1 MKKLNK
7 GNYHRCGFSELDSRE
22 NAMPVD
28 TVITNCKL
36 VRHTEILNAG
46 LAIDNGQVVA
56 VAEDSALPAAAQ
68 TIDAQGN
75 YVIPGLV
82 DAHVHLE
89 YPPGVDLR
97 SNIESE
103 TRACAAAGC
112 TTIIHLLA
120 PADDILDKAAEFV
133 GFYEKHGF
141 VDLALSARIYTRDNI
156 SQIRRLYDY
165 GIAAVKLLLPYKG
178 SEAVWKGR
186 VGGIDD
192 GIVYL
197 TFKEVGRLAQ
207 EGCKTFVRV
216 HCENAEI
223 FFKMKEEFLEK
234 GIEPSSWN
242 EVRPRVCEAESMRK
256 CLYLA
261 AVTRCP
267 IYIVHMTIKEGVEL
281 VNKARADGVNVVAET
296 CVQYLTLNTG
306 NVDRVLSK
314 INPPIR
320 EPEDNHALWQALKDG
335 SINVVATDHAPVPKS
350 LKTNFWDATVGI
362 PCAEMFLPV
371 MLSEGVNQGRISLE
385 KLVEVCCYNPARQF
399 GLTPQKG
406 TLSIGSDADLVIIDL
421 EKEVEA
427 PLKPS
432 YSDADYSLFAG
443 RRIKGWPTMTMLRGR
458 IIAENG
464 KVVAETGD
472 GRYIPGC

>member
-1 MKKLNK
+1 M
-7 GNYHRCGFSELDSRE
+7 DSRE
-22 NAMPVD
+22 NSMPVD

-36 VRHTEILNAG
+36 VRHDEILNAG
-46 LAIDNGQVVA
+46 LAIEKGKVVA
-56 VAEDSALPAAAQ
+56 IAEDAALPAATK
-68 TIDAQGN
+68 TIDAKGN
-75 YVIPGLV
+75 YVIPGVV

-89 YPPGVDLR
+89 YPPGVDPQ

-112 TTIIHLLA
+112 TTIVHLLA
-120 PADDILDKAAEFV
+120 PADNILNKAEEFV

-156 SQIRRLYDY
+156 SQIKRLYDY
-165 GIAAVKLLLPYKG
+165 GIINVKLLLPYKG
-178 SEAVWKGR
+178 GEAVWKGR

-223 FFKMKEEFLEK
+223 FFKIKEEYLEK

-242 EVRPRVCEAESMRK
+242 EVRPRVCEAEAMRK

-261 AVTRCP
+261 AVTGCP

-281 VNKARADGVNVVAET
+281 VNKARAKGVNVVAET
-296 CVQYLTLNTG
+296 CVQYLTLNTA
-306 NVDRVLSK
+306 NADRVLCK
-314 INPPIR
+314 VNPPIR
-320 EPEDNHALWQALKDG
+320 EPEDNHALWEALRDG
-335 SINVVATDHAPVPKS
+335 TINIVATDHAPVPKA
-350 LKTNFWDATVGI
+350 LKNNFWDATVGI

-371 MLSEGVNQGRISLE
+371 MLSEGVNKGRISME
-385 KLVEVCCYNPARQF
+385 KLVDVCCYTPAKQF
-399 GLTPQKG
+399 GLTPRKG
-406 TLSIGSDADLVIIDL
+406 TLSVGSDADLVIIDL
-421 EKEVEA
+421 DKEAEA
-427 PLKPS
+427 PPEPV
-432 YSDADYSLFAG
+432 YSDADYCVFAG
-443 RRIKGWPTMTMLRGR
+443 RQIKGWPIMSMLRGR
-458 IIAENG
+458 IVARNG
-464 KVVAETGD
+464 KVIAETGN
-472 GRYIPGC
+472 GKYIPGR